1 MWSVKMPAMKSY
13 PRNVSENAQGM
24 VVAAIAILL
33 IVSTAP
39 ALPAQSQEI
48 WNCEETAF
56 YSIYE
61 DISRTESRGTS
72 NSATLKWID
81 ASTIGFVSSSFKRKD
96 LKSGTYFSQS
106 SESSLQIHDTERPY
120 LVVLTQPQ
128 VWMNQFG
135 NLRVRF
141 YRCTP

>member
-1 MWSVKMPAMKSY
+1 MNIYLK
-13 PRNVSENAQGM
+13 NVAEKVRGM
-24 VVAAIAILL
+24 VVGAISVFLFL
-33 IVSTAP
+33 SMTSV
-39 ALPAQSQEI
+39 LPAKSQET

-61 DISRTESRGTS
+61 DISRTESKGTS
-72 NSATLKWID
+72 NIKTLKWID
-81 ASTIGFVSSSFKRKD
+81 ANTIGFESISLKRINPN
-96 LKSGTYFSQS
+96 SETFFSQS
-106 SESSLQIHDTERPY
+106 SGSSLQINQTERPY

-128 VWMNQFG
+128 VWMNKFG

>member
-1 MWSVKMPAMKSY
+1 MPAMKSY
-13 PRNVSENAQGM
+13 PKNVSEKVRGM

-33 IVSTAP
+33 IFSIAP
-39 ALPAQSQEI
+39 ALPAQTQEI

-81 ASTIGFVSSSFKRKD
+81 ANTIGFGSSSFKRTD

-128 VWMNQFG
+128 VWMNKFG